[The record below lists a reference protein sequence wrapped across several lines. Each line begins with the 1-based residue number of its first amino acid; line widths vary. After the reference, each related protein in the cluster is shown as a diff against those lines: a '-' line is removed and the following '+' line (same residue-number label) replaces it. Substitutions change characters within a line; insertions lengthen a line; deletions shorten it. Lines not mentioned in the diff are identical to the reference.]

1 MTLLET
7 HGTTQGGGNGFDLIP
22 YNTDIT
28 VKVFVF
34 AETECGAQFQRMF
47 CEKCGNYIEA
57 YLSINVDQR
66 ITCNCHPI
74 INNLNEEYNEE

>member
-1 MTLLET
+1 
-7 HGTTQGGGNGFDLIP
+7 
-22 YNTDIT
+22 
-28 VKVFVF
+28 VF